1 MRTGAGPARAPS
13 ARSTLR
19 TAVSATTGSGTAHV
33 SWTASTTAGG
43 RPAPTGYYVRRWS
56 GALPT
61 VAGGNCGTPAAPV
74 NQTSC
79 DDAGIA
85 DGTYTYTVV
94 AVYHSW
100 TAESTHSSPV
110 TVSNDV
116 TAPTSSI
123 TFPASGSRQNASG
136 WGAGCSPAG
145 ICGSASDSGAG
156 ATGVSQVQ
164 ANIQRASDSRYWN
177 ASTSTWVVGLV
188 WNTASGTTSWNL
200 ALAASNLTDGV
211 AYTVQSRAIDG
222 ASNTQSPVTSSSFT
236 YDTTA
241 PTVTGVS
248 STLANGSYKA
258 GQVVPVT
265 VTFSEA
271 VTVTGTPQLTLALS
285 PNRAVDYSTGSGTN
299 TLTFNYTVAAETR
312 ALISITRRRRRW
324 R

>member
-1 MRTGAGPARAPS
+1 MLAVAMLVIAGTALAYWKASGSGTGSGAVGSLNAP
-13 ARSTLR
+13 
-19 TAVSATTGSGTAHV
+19 TAVSATAGIGTAHV

-61 VAGGNCGTPAAPV
+61 AAGGNCGTPAAPV

-110 TVSNDV
+110 TVVNDV

-123 TFPASGSRQNASG
+123 TFPASGSRQNAAG

-145 ICGSASDSGAG
+145 VCGSASDSGAG

-200 ALAASNLTDGV
+200 ALAAV
-211 AYTVQSRAIDG
+211 E
-222 ASNTQSPVTSSSFT
+222 PH
-236 YDTTA
+236 
-241 PTVTGVS
+241 
-248 STLANGSYKA
+248 
-258 GQVVPVT
+258 
-265 VTFSEA
+265 
-271 VTVTGTPQLTLALS
+271 
-285 PNRAVDYSTGSGTN
+285 
-299 TLTFNYTVAAETR
+299 
-312 ALISITRRRRRW
+312 RRRRLHGSVARD
-324 R
+324 RRREQHAVARDVEQLHLRHDGADGDERHARRSRTARTRPVRSCP